1 MGEGAACRD
10 ESLVLVVDD
19 HESIREGCRQVL
31 AGHDIRVRTAA
42 DGVEGLALATELGP
56 QVVLVDLKMPGLNGH
71 EVLRGLREID
81 ERIVAVVI
89 TAFGTTDSAVEA
101 MKAGAF
107 DFICK
112 PFDDDTLVHTVE
124 VAMSESLRKNRAAY
138 VEKEEQAVRDNF
150 AAMVCHELK
159 TPAAA
164 AFQWV
169 DLVKSGLAGPLTPG
183 QQHALAN
190 AHRRLTHL
198 AEMIGDWLTL
208 ARIERG
214 CERREFSDVDIEAV
228 VRGAWDALQEEEGWG
243 RTEFHVET
251 DGPACPVWGSEQLL
265 GELFCNLFANSMKFT
280 SGPGRITVSIRR
292 DVRNLAVRVRDTGM
306 GIPEDEIPRLFERFY
321 RGSRSDV
328 RRKKGS
334 GLGLAIVKTIADLHH
349 AAIAVSSQITRGT
362 EFVVSFPIERGSFQ
376 REPLA
381 PVGYSRGKE

>member
-1 MGEGAACRD
+1 MDD
-10 ESLVLVVDD
+10 EAVRGDTTQVLVVDD
-19 HESIREGCRQVL
+19 QESIREGCRQIL
-31 AGHDIRVRTAA
+31 AGRGIHVRTAP
-42 DGVEGLALATELGP
+42 DGIKGLGLAEELRP
-56 QVVLVDLKMPGLNGH
+56 PVVLVDLKMPGMGGH
-71 EVLRGLREID
+71 EVLRGIREAD

-112 PFDDDTLVHTVE
+112 PFDDEALIHTVDA
-124 VAMSESLRKNRAAY
+124 AMSEFARRNRAAD
-138 VEKEEQAVRDNF
+138 VEREEQVVRDNF

-169 DLVKSGLAGPLTPG
+169 DVVKSGLAGPLTPG
-183 QQHALAN
+183 QQDALSK

-208 ARIERG
+208 ARIEQG
-214 CERREFSDVDIEAV
+214 CANQEFGEVDIEAV
-228 VRGAWDALQEEEGWG
+228 VRRSWDAVRDEEGWG
-243 RTEFHVET
+243 RTEFRVET
-251 DGPACPVWGSEQLL
+251 DGPAGPVWGSAQLL
-265 GELFCNLFANSMKFT
+265 GELFCNLFANSLKFS
-280 SGPGRITVSIRR
+280 SGPGRITVTVGRR
-292 DVRNLAVRVRDTGM
+292 ARRLEVRVRDTGM
-306 GIPEDEIPRLFERFY
+306 GVPEDEIPHLFERFY

-349 AAIAVSSQITRGT
+349 AAIAVSSKITQGT
-362 EFVVSFPIERGSFQ
+362 EFVITFAAGRGAF
-376 REPLA
+376 RDGALA
-381 PVGYSRGKE
+381 PAGNSGEKE